1 MVFCMRNYNIPI
13 KNMTIHKIDVYL
25 NSLKD
30 APEHQKM
37 CAYIERLAQMQ
48 QAFME
53 IIPPQLAQPCSL
65 GRLSDGKLTILVSN
79 GAIAAKLKQ
88 ILPSLLSNFQKK
100 GYVEITAIQITVQ
113 ANYYT
118 YREEKSSHKKPEI
131 GQNGI
136 KRLSKFA
143 TNLPASPLKKAIKTM
158 LKSRTNSFR

>member
-1 MVFCMRNYNIPI
+1 MVFCMRNYKTPI
-13 KNMTIHKIDVYL
+13 RDMTIHKINFYL

-37 CAYIERLAQMQ
+37 CSYIERLTQMQ

-53 IIPPQLAQPCSL
+53 IIPPQLAKPCSL

-88 ILPSLLSNFQKK
+88 ILPSLLLNLQNK

-118 YREEKSSHKKPEI
+118 YKEEKSSHKKPKI

-136 KRLSKFA
+136 KSLSKFA
-143 TNLPASPLKKAIKTM
+143 TNLPASPLKNAIKTM
-158 LKSRTNSFR
+158 LKS